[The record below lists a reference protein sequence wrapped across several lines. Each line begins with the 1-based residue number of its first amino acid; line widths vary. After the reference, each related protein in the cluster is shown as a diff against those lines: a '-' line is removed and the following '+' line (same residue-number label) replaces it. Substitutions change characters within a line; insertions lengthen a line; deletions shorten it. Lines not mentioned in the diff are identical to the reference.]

1 MDTDPARMERS
12 RRFWRRVALASWVLL
27 FAAAACDASGNWE
40 QVGTLEILKQATV
53 GPEKGGS
60 HTTLTAGRIVLRD
73 ASGRELVLTPGGV
86 QRLDAHGKPV
96 VGPAPAPK

>member
-1 MDTDPARMERS
+1 MDSDPARMERS
-12 RRFWRRVALASWVLL
+12 RRRWRRAALATWLLL

-60 HTTLTAGRIVLRD
+60 HTTVTAGRIVLSD
-73 ASGRELVLTPGGV
+73 ASGRKLVLTPSGMS
-86 QRLDAHGKPV
+86 RLDAAGKPV
-96 VGPAPAPK
+96 AIPPPPAY